1 MFPIF
6 KLYTGYR
13 ELRIVPGGRG
23 IAFVEFDSV
32 RNAGV
37 CLSAIKGM
45 DLPSGDRLY
54 ASYAKLTVC
63 CNKSREGIIC
73 LSHRFSCDIYFL
85 GLTAHPATMRAFP
98 PVGVQS
104 RALQL
109 QHYSHTVT
117 NLLITHYNRLS
128 MTEDSSATNI
138 KANK

>member
-1 MFPIF
+1 M
-6 KLYTGYR
+6 
-13 ELRIVPGGRG
+13 PGGRG

-54 ASYAKLTVC
+54 ASYAKWTVC
-63 CNKSREGIIC
+63 FNKCKEGLIC
-73 LSHRFSCDIYFL
+73 LSHRFSCSIYFL

-109 QHYSHTVT
+109 Q
-117 NLLITHYNRLS
+117 ITL
-128 MTEDSSATNI
+128 
-138 KANK
+138 